1 MVRHELDERRLQN
14 LGRHMDAIWHNPFL
28 VLPLGIVIGYFI
40 GFLGA
45 GGDNTGGAPFL
56 TANGSS
62 ICWRKQGPRM
72 LRWFRALKFSAVFG
86 ATVVMPMAAS
96 AQSNGL
102 TDQVIPPAQ
111 SDTQTHQR
119 VPLQGT
125 ELNPI
130 AGALPVGPVP
140 SGEEVQ
146 VTVVL
151 KSASPPSREA
161 LEGAEVQRLSS
172 AQYANQFGADPASL
186 AKVSAFAEANHLR
199 VVESDPVK
207 RRVILSGTASAIANA
222 FGTQLRSFT
231 LPTGRTF
238 HTTVA
243 PPSVPANLAPD
254 LDAVLGLDTRAFA
267 SPHFIVSH
275 AATSRSFSPPQIAS
289 LYDFP
294 RDANGAG
301 QTIAILEFGGGFIQK
316 DLDDYFKSLGLRSPK
331 VTAISVDGG
340 SNSPGVDADGEVTLD
355 IEVAGAVANGTN
367 IKVYFAP
374 NPTDQEIFNALAD
387 AVYDPQTPS
396 VISISW
402 GGPEDNTS
410 DPSNGLYLNAVN
422 LALFD
427 AARLGITVVAASGDK
442 GSWDGGV
449 PDAKG
454 EPDKNLHADFPAS
467 DPWALAC
474 GGTTLMSTANA
485 IASETVW
492 HTTSGRNAGSAT
504 GGGVSVEWGRPLW
517 QASARVP
524 LNRDGGI
531 GRGVPDVAGDGD
543 FDTGY
548 IIHLRGE
555 DISYG
560 GTSAVAPLWA
570 GLIAILNQK
579 LGHRLGFVNDKLY
592 AMGSQGFR
600 GIVHGNNDVAN
611 LHAYSAGP
619 GWNACTGLGSPDALK
634 ILSGLTSSGVRP

>member
-1 MVRHELDERRLQN
+1 
-14 LGRHMDAIWHNPFL
+14 
-28 VLPLGIVIGYFI
+28 
-40 GFLGA
+40 
-45 GGDNTGGAPFL
+45 
-56 TANGSS
+56 
-62 ICWRKQGPRM
+62 M
-72 LRWFRALKFSAVFG
+72 LRWFRAMKFSAVFG

-102 TDQVIPPAQ
+102 TGQVIPQAQ
-111 SDTQTHQR
+111 SDTHRR

-125 ELNPI
+125 ESNPI
-130 AGALPVGPVP
+130 AEAMPVGPVP

-146 VTVVL
+146 VTVFL
-151 KSASPPSREA
+151 KSASPPSPEA

-172 AQYANQFGADPASL
+172 AQYANQFGADPDSL
-186 AKVSAFAEANHLR
+186 AKVSAFAKANHLR
-199 VVESDPVK
+199 VVESDRVK

-243 PPSVPANLAPD
+243 PPTVPANLAPD
-254 LDAVLGLDTRAFA
+254 IEAVLGLDTRAIA

-275 AATSRSFSPPQIAS
+275 AAQAQSFSPSQIAS

-301 QTIAILEFGGGFIQK
+301 QTIAILELGGGFVQK
-316 DLDDYFKSLGLRSPK
+316 DLDAYFASLRLPLPK
-331 VTAISVDGG
+331 VTAISVDGAI
-340 SNSPGVDADGEVTLD
+340 NSPSSDADWENESSEDRNKHPDGEVTLD
-355 IEVAGAVANGTN
+355 IEVAGAVANGAN
-367 IKVYFAP
+367 IAVYFAP
-374 NPTDQEIFNALAD
+374 NTDQGFLNALLDAIFNAQ
-387 AVYDPQTPS
+387 QTPS

-402 GGPEDNTS
+402 GGPEES
-410 DPSNGLYLNAVN
+410 WSEQFLNSMN

-427 AARLGITVVAASGDK
+427 AATLGITVTVASGDQ

-449 PDAKG
+449 GYPH
-454 EPDKNLHADFPAS
+454 PDKNLHVDFPAS
-467 DPWALAC
+467 DPYVLAC

-492 HTTSGRNAGSAT
+492 HNEGSPSAT
-504 GGGVSVEWGRPLW
+504 GGGVSVKWKRPAW
-517 QASARVP
+517 QASAMVP
-524 LNRDGGI
+524 LNRYGGI

-543 FDTGY
+543 PFTGY
-548 IIHLRGE
+548 IIRLHGG
-555 DISYG
+555 DQVTA

-592 AMGSQGFR
+592 AMGSQGFHS
-600 GIVHGNNDVAN
+600 IVNGNNDVAG
-611 LHAYSAGP
+611 LGAYSARP
-619 GWNACTGLGSPDALK
+619 GWNACTGLGSPDASK
-634 ILSGLTSSGVRP
+634 ILSGLTSSAGGTPAAIRRQH